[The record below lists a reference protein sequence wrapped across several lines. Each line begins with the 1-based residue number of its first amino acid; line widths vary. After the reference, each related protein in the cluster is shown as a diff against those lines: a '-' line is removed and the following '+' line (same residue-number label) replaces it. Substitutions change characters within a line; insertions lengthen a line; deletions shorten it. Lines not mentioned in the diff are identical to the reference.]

1 MKPVRGSSR
10 PSNMKMRK
18 KPGEKSSA
26 PQEPRKE
33 TVRQKPSQKKKGGTS
48 SNKSKSN
55 GQEKWVPLTRLSI
68 IGLKSIVDQSILK
81 TLGLNRRE
89 KEETNK
95 HLNILKTRL
104 VGACAELRVPPL
116 TRGDFETERIA
127 SQLQEEG
134 RRSLNGKKTLSRLE
148 SDLDNL
154 LVALEEMEEE
164 KKPLEKSCSSLKGQL
179 EEDKAVE
186 MLQMAER
193 CVLRIRAP
201 PTHKYTT
208 TLQAQLSSTVPRG
221 EGEGMARRLGD
232 ILLTSAPL
240 QDARLLLA
248 NAGQFTDGLL
258 STGPSGSDSVDLP
271 QT

>member
-1 MKPVRGSSR
+1 MKI
-10 PSNMKMRK
+10 RK

-33 TVRQKPSQKKKGGTS
+33 TVRQKPSQKKKGGSS

-55 GQEKWVPLTRLSI
+55 GQEKWVPLTRSSI
-68 IGLKSIVDQSILK
+68 IELASIVDQSMLK

-89 KEETNK
+89 QEETNK

-116 TRGDFETERIA
+116 TRRDFERIA
-127 SQLQEEG
+127 GQLQEEG

-154 LVALEEMEEE
+154 LVALEEIEEE
-164 KKPLEKSCSSLKGQL
+164 KKSLEKSCSSLKRQL
-179 EEDKAVE
+179 EEDEAVE

-193 CVLRIRAP
+193 CVLHIPAP
-201 PTHKYTT
+201 PTHKYTS
-208 TLQAQLSSTVPRG
+208 TLQAQLSSMVPRG

-232 ILLTSAPL
+232 ILLTSEPL

-248 NAGQFTDGLL
+248 KAGQFTDRLL
-258 STGPSGSDSVDLP
+258 STGPSGSDPVDLP